1 MGLGKPAGIAAAV
14 LLALS
19 AAAMPGARSASAAEA
34 GASEEYRVSGSGGLT
49 YSARIT
55 ASADYLSKQVCD
67 DFAGHLRTVFGLDK
81 DPKAS
86 YTGATYD
93 GGTSECAV
101 QPFDIHP
108 TDSVITENGSE
119 RTIAMSPSTTDPV
132 LEAIGFTTRSA
143 TATVS
148 NAIITSASDG
158 CAIDHDSSSSGQE
171 TATCAHTADDSY
183 VTYDVATG
191 ATSSGAVRGAP
202 TPVPPD
208 PEANVKP
215 QRTGTPGAPA
225 ATTTTGPITAPVT
238 VGTPGQR
245 TSAPTPTGRSSDSDD
260 GNAFVAIFFLIL
272 VVLVLFWI
280 ISMGTMRSQW
290 KKQSR
295 RPARSRATPTRR
307 PVDPA
312 LPYDSSRTAASE
324 PHDSPTFPYDTSR
337 TAASEPHDSPTFPYD
352 TARTAASEPHDSPAF
367 PYDTSR
373 TAASEPHDSPDPAPG
388 SAGPSEAAAPRSDSR
403 FAPPSGPA

>member
-19 AAAMPGARSASAAEA
+19 AAAVPGARSASAAEA
-34 GASEEYRVSGSGGLT
+34 GASEEYRVSGSGVLT

-67 DFAGHLRTVFGLDK
+67 DFAGHLRTVFGLNK

-119 RTIAMSPSTTDPV
+119 RTIAMSPSTTGPV

-183 VTYDVATG
+183 VTYDVTTG

-215 QRTGTPGAPA
+215 QRTGTPGTPA

-312 LPYDSSRTAASE
+312 LPYDTSRTAAPE
-324 PHDSPTFPYDTSR
+324 PHDSPTFPYDSSR
-337 TAASEPHDSPTFPYD
+337 T
-352 TARTAASEPHDSPAF
+352 TAP
-367 PYDTSR
+367 
-373 TAASEPHDSPDPAPG
+373 EPHDSPDPAPG

>member
-19 AAAMPGARSASAAEA
+19 AAAVPGARSASAAEA
-34 GASEEYRVSGSGGLT
+34 GASEEYRVSGSGVLT

-55 ASADYLSKQVCD
+55 ASEDYLSKQVCD
-67 DFAGHLRTVFGLDK
+67 DFAGHLRTVFGLNK

-119 RTIAMSPSTTDPV
+119 RTIAMSPSTTGPV

-171 TATCAHTADDSY
+171 TATCAHTADNSY
-183 VTYDVATG
+183 VTYDVTTG

-225 ATTTTGPITAPVT
+225 TTTTTGPITAPVT

-245 TSAPTPTGRSSDSDD
+245 TGAPTPTGRSSDSDD

-337 TAASEPHDSPTFPYD
+337 TT
-352 TARTAASEPHDSPAF
+352 
-367 PYDTSR
+367 
-373 TAASEPHDSPDPAPG
+373 ASEPHDSPDPAPG

>member
-34 GASEEYRVSGSGGLT
+34 GASEEYRVSGSGVLT

-55 ASADYLSKQVCD
+55 ASEDYLTKRVCD

-245 TSAPTPTGRSSDSDD
+245 TGAPTPTGRSSDSDD

-295 RPARSRATPTRR
+295 RPARSRATHTRR

-312 LPYDSSRTAASE
+312 LPYDTSRTAAPE

-337 TAASEPHDSPTFPYD
+337 TAAP
-352 TARTAASEPHDSPAF
+352 
-367 PYDTSR
+367 
-373 TAASEPHDSPDPAPG
+373 EPHDSPDPAPG

>member
-19 AAAMPGARSASAAEA
+19 AAAVPGARSASAAEA
-34 GASEEYRVSGSGGLT
+34 GASEEYRVSGSGVLT

-55 ASADYLSKQVCD
+55 ASEDYLSKQVCD
-67 DFAGHLRTVFGLDK
+67 DFAGHLRTVFGLNK

-119 RTIAMSPSTTDPV
+119 RTIAMSPSTTGPV

-245 TSAPTPTGRSSDSDD
+245 TGAPTPTGRSSDSDD

-337 TAASEPHDSPTFPYD
+337 T
-352 TARTAASEPHDSPAF
+352 TAP
-367 PYDTSR
+367 
-373 TAASEPHDSPDPAPG
+373 EPHDSPDPAPG

>member
-19 AAAMPGARSASAAEA
+19 AAAVPGARSASAAEA
-34 GASEEYRVSGSGGLT
+34 GASEEYRVSGSGVLT

-55 ASADYLSKQVCD
+55 ASEDYLSKQVCD
-67 DFAGHLRTVFGLDK
+67 DFAGHLRTVFGLNK

-119 RTIAMSPSTTDPV
+119 RTIAMSPSTTGPV

-225 ATTTTGPITAPVT
+225 ATTTTGPITPPVT

-245 TSAPTPTGRSSDSDD
+245 TSAPTPTGRASDSDD

-295 RPARSRATPTRR
+295 RPMRSRATPTRR

-312 LPYDSSRTAASE
+312 LPYDTSRTAAPE

-337 TAASEPHDSPTFPYD
+337 TT
-352 TARTAASEPHDSPAF
+352 
-367 PYDTSR
+367 
-373 TAASEPHDSPDPAPG
+373 ASEPHDSPDPAPG

>member
-1 MGLGKPAGIAAAV
+1 MGLRKPAGIAAAV

-19 AAAMPGARSASAAEA
+19 AVAVPGARSASAAEA
-34 GASEEYRVSGSGGLT
+34 GASEEYRVSGSGVLT

-55 ASADYLSKQVCD
+55 ASEDYLTKRVCD

-119 RTIAMSPSTTDPV
+119 RTIAMSPSTTGPV

-225 ATTTTGPITAPVT
+225 ATTATGPITAPVT

-312 LPYDSSRTAASE
+312 LPYDTSRTAASE

-337 TAASEPHDSPTFPYD
+337 TAASEPHDSP
-352 TARTAASEPHDSPAF
+352 
-367 PYDTSR
+367 
-373 TAASEPHDSPDPAPG
+373 DPAPG
-388 SAGPSEAAAPRSDSR
+388 SADPSEAAAPRSDSR

>member
-34 GASEEYRVSGSGGLT
+34 GASEEYRVSGSGVLT

-55 ASADYLSKQVCD
+55 ASEDYLSKQVCD

-119 RTIAMSPSTTDPV
+119 RTIAMSPSTTGPA

-312 LPYDSSRTAASE
+312 LPYDTSRTAAPE

-337 TAASEPHDSPTFPYD
+337 T
-352 TARTAASEPHDSPAF
+352 TAP
-367 PYDTSR
+367 
-373 TAASEPHDSPDPAPG
+373 EPHDSPDPAPG

>member
-19 AAAMPGARSASAAEA
+19 AAAVPGARSASAAEA

-245 TSAPTPTGRSSDSDD
+245 TGAPTPTGRSSDSDD

-295 RPARSRATPTRR
+295 RPARSRATHTRR

-312 LPYDSSRTAASE
+312 LPYDTSRTAAPE

-337 TAASEPHDSPTFPYD
+337 TAAP
-352 TARTAASEPHDSPAF
+352 
-367 PYDTSR
+367 
-373 TAASEPHDSPDPAPG
+373 EPHDSPDPAPG

>member
-19 AAAMPGARSASAAEA
+19 AAAVPGARSASAAEA
-34 GASEEYRVSGSGGLT
+34 GASEEYRVSGSGVLT

-55 ASADYLSKQVCD
+55 ASEDYLTKRVCD

-119 RTIAMSPSTTDPV
+119 RTIAMSPSTTGPA

-295 RPARSRATPTRR
+295 RPARSRATHTRR

-312 LPYDSSRTAASE
+312 L
-324 PHDSPTFPYDTSR
+324 PYDTSR

-352 TARTAASEPHDSPAF
+352 T
-367 PYDTSR
+367 SR
-373 TAASEPHDSPDPAPG
+373 TTAPEPHDSPDPAPG

>member
-1 MGLGKPAGIAAAV
+1 MGLRKPVGIAAAV
-14 LLALS
+14 VLALS
-19 AAAMPGARSASAAEA
+19 AAAVPCARSASAAEA
-34 GASEEYRVSGSGGLT
+34 GASEEYRVSGSGVLT

-55 ASADYLSKQVCD
+55 ASQDYLTKRVCD
-67 DFAGHLRTVFGLDK
+67 DFAGHLRTLFGLDK

-119 RTIAMSPSTTDPV
+119 RTIAMSPRTTGPV

-143 TATVS
+143 TATVR

-191 ATSSGAVRGAP
+191 ATSSGAVHGAP

-215 QRTGTPGAPA
+215 QRTGTPGTPA

-238 VGTPGQR
+238 VGPPGQR
-245 TSAPTPTGRSSDSDD
+245 TGAPTPTGRPSDSDD
-260 GNAFVAIFFLIL
+260 GNAFVSIFFLIL

-280 ISMGTMRSQW
+280 LSMGTMRSQW
-290 KKQSR
+290 KKPSR
-295 RPARSRATPTRR
+295 RPARSRAAPTRR

-312 LPYDSSRTAASE
+312 LPYDSSGAV
-324 PHDSPTFPYDTSR
+324 
-337 TAASEPHDSPTFPYD
+337 
-352 TARTAASEPHDSPAF
+352 ASEPHDSPA
-367 PYDTSR
+367 P
-373 TAASEPHDSPDPAPG
+373 ASG
-388 SAGPSEAAAPRSDSR
+388 SAGPSEAAAHRSDSR